1 MDFSFTKREALT
13 VVGCCIFLWLCYG
26 GLMLLQDAR
35 EGMVARMTIHDVD
48 LNSVADG
55 FYVGAYKYSSNE
67 VEVQV
72 EVANHRMKEITI
84 LNNSPSTYA
93 KKAEAV
99 IDRVVEAQSLQVD
112 TVSGATV
119 TSKALLK
126 AVERSFK
133 KQVIR

>member
-1 MDFSFTKREALT
+1 MDLSFSKREALT
-13 VVGCCIFLWLCYG
+13 IIGCVICIWLGYG
-26 GLMLLQDAR
+26 ALMLVQDVR
-35 EGMVARMTIHDVD
+35 EGMVARMTIHEVD
-48 LNSVADG
+48 LTNLQDG
-55 FYVGAYKYSSNE
+55 FYVGTYQYGSNE

-72 EVANHRMKEITI
+72 EVFDHRMKEITV

-99 IDRVVEAQSLQVD
+99 IDRVVAAQSLKVD

-133 KQVIR
+133 GERIQ